1 MLLERHTV
9 GESEGRA
16 GAAGTAAA
24 DSLALDRA
32 PGAAANAVASSGV
45 EGAAAHGAVDCGVDA
60 APAPSPDAAASVR
73 EKAPLIEGEALADL
87 AAQAEAEDAPDTDD
101 GGYFSPARS
110 VPALESWLPN
120 VAGGYDSITATQ
132 REELDDLLSRTF
144 NAVLRVEE
152 RALQNRL
159 TEGLTMAEIHA
170 IAAIGLHET
179 NTMTEVAGRLA
190 VTQAT
195 LTTTM
200 GKLERKGLVRRERSQ
215 EDRRCVLVSLTRR
228 GREVCRA
235 HSLFHRYM
243 IKEAL
248 TDLTP
253 EEACV
258 LARALSKVKTF
269 FDRQR

>member
-1 MLLERHTV
+1 MALEQDKD
-9 GESEGRA
+9 
-16 GAAGTAAA
+16 GAAT
-24 DSLALDRA
+24 
-32 PGAAANAVASSGV
+32 GA
-45 EGAAAHGAVDCGVDA
+45 CGA
-60 APAPSPDAAASVR
+60 APAGEKGAPEPVAGRAQADAPMPAHALPVQ
-73 EKAPLIEGEALADL
+73 GEALADL
-87 AAQAEAEDAPDTDD
+87 AAFEEATDADDTDD
-101 GGYFSPARS
+101 GGYFSPALS
-110 VPALESWLPN
+110 VPALESFLPD
-120 VAGGYDSITATQ
+120 AEGGYDSITPEQ

-152 RALQNRL
+152 RALHIRL
-159 TEGLTMAEIHA
+159 TEGPATAEIHA

-190 VTQAT
+190 VTLAT

-200 GKLERKGLVRRERSQ
+200 NKLERKGLVTRERSQ
-215 EDRRCVLVSLTRR
+215 KDRRRVLVSLTRR

-248 TDLTP
+248 IDLTP

-258 LARALSKVKTF
+258 LARALSKVKVF
-269 FDRQR
+269 FDSQR